1 MSRDVSNVVMEVC
14 HQRIHMPRDGRSV
27 LIKVCV
33 VREKTCLGM
42 PDNRRERDLLE
53 MRHTMIMKV

>member
-42 PDNRRERDLLE
+42 RQMCASSENPFLQTHE
-53 MRHTMIMKV
+53 VC